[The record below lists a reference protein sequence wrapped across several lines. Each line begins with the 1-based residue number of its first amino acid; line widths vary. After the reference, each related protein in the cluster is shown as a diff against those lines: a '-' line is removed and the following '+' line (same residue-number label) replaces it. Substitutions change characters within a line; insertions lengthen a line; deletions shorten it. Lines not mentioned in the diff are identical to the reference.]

1 MKKFL
6 VSTILAI
13 TLFSAHTEVKNETCI
28 KEFFD
33 RVNPLLQKNQQ
44 YKKMELGFKLNERL
58 LFSEF
63 ASWMPSPYIDLNSS
77 FSGVKIDKLY
87 NGLDVAA
94 ALGISQKLPLGMN
107 LNLAAKQS
115 CGIFFDNKADYSYK
129 FNTAAGLS
137 VPLWFMA
144 PSALPDFVKQE
155 FGLHQKRK
163 QFSVLEKDKE
173 KKNLIIK
180 MLSAIGSEKI
190 LKKKIELLKNL
201 QKWNTEEKEKNEILF
216 SQGKLSVLDFS
227 EKDKKI
233 RQAEILLFQAEQNYE
248 VLMSEIETMG
258 LAFSDLS
265 EDMDSWL
272 DFFEKFAF
280 YLQEKASAGDELKLL
295 QHEISWMQ
303 SVQKFN
309 SSIPR
314 LSLSFGAD
322 VLPSKDHYS
331 SFPAAFMGYWK
342 NNPRLKWKVSMNVKI
357 NLSPLHDDFKLN
369 KNFKILQEINSLDE
383 DFLRQSIENEKNKGL
398 KNVERLLFT
407 SEMSKSAFEIQK
419 KYFTLAEELYKQGK
433 NSMHDLYAAKNLL
446 EEAEI
451 NYYSERLAYIL
462 NVLQVY
468 NF

>member
-13 TLFSAHTEVKNETCI
+13 TLFSAHTEVKNEACI

-87 NGLDVAA
+87 NGLDIAA
-94 ALGISQKLPLGMN
+94 SLGISQKLPLGMS

-115 CGIFFDNKADYSYK
+115 CGIFFDNKPDYSYK

-201 QKWNTEEKEKNEILF
+201 QNWNTEEKEKNEILF

-233 RQAEILLFQAEQNYE
+233 RQAEILLFQAEQNYQS
-248 VLMSEIETMG
+248 LMSEIEAMG

-322 VLPSKDHYS
+322 VLPSKDHYP

-357 NLSPLHDDFKLN
+357 NLSPLHDDFRLN

-407 SEMSKSAFEIQK
+407 SEMSKSALEIQK

-433 NSMHDLYAAKNLL
+433 NSMHDLYAAKNLF

>member
-13 TLFSAHTEVKNETCI
+13 TLFSAHTEVKNEACI

-87 NGLDVAA
+87 NGLDIAA
-94 ALGISQKLPLGMN
+94 SLGISQKLPLGMS

-115 CGIFFDNKADYSYK
+115 CGIFFDNKPDYSYK

-233 RQAEILLFQAEQNYE
+233 RQAEILLFQAEQNYQS
-248 VLMSEIETMG
+248 LMSEIEAMG

-322 VLPSKDHYS
+322 VLPSKDHYP

-357 NLSPLHDDFKLN
+357 NLSPLHDDFRLN

-407 SEMSKSAFEIQK
+407 SEMSKSALEIQK

-433 NSMHDLYAAKNLL
+433 NSMHDLYAAKNLF

>member
-6 VSTILAI
+6 VTTILAI
-13 TLFSAHTEVKNETCI
+13 TLFSAHTEVKNETFI

-44 YKKMELGFKLNERL
+44 YKKMELDFKLNERL

-87 NGLDVAA
+87 NGLDVAV
-94 ALGISQKLPLGMN
+94 ALGISQKLPLGMS

-115 CGIFFDNKADYSYK
+115 CGIFFDNNADYSYK

-137 VPLWFMA
+137 VPLWFMV

-180 MLSAIGSEKI
+180 MISAIGSEKI

-201 QKWNTEEKEKNEILF
+201 QNWNAEEKEKNEILF

-233 RQAEILLFQAEQNYE
+233 RQAEILLFQAEQNYQS
-248 VLMSEIETMG
+248 LMSEIEAMG

-322 VLPSKDHYS
+322 VLPSKDHYP

-357 NLSPLHDDFKLN
+357 NLSPLHDDFRLN

>member
-13 TLFSAHTEVKNETCI
+13 TLFSAHTEVKNEACI

-44 YKKMELGFKLNERL
+44 YKKMELGFKFNERL

-87 NGLDVAA
+87 NGLDIAA
-94 ALGISQKLPLGMN
+94 SLGISQKLPLGMS
-107 LNLAAKQS
+107 LNLATKQS
-115 CGIFFDNKADYSYK
+115 CGIFFDNKPDYSYK

-201 QKWNTEEKEKNEILF
+201 QNWNAEEKEKNEILF

-233 RQAEILLFQAEQNYE
+233 RQAEILLFQ
-248 VLMSEIETMG
+248 
-258 LAFSDLS
+258 
-265 EDMDSWL
+265 
-272 DFFEKFAF
+272 
-280 YLQEKASAGDELKLL
+280 
-295 QHEISWMQ
+295 
-303 SVQKFN
+303 
-309 SSIPR
+309 R
-314 LSLSFGAD
+314 
-322 VLPSKDHYS
+322 
-331 SFPAAFMGYWK
+331 
-342 NNPRLKWKVSMNVKI
+342 
-357 NLSPLHDDFKLN
+357 
-369 KNFKILQEINSLDE
+369 
-383 DFLRQSIENEKNKGL
+383 
-398 KNVERLLFT
+398 
-407 SEMSKSAFEIQK
+407 
-419 KYFTLAEELYKQGK
+419 
-433 NSMHDLYAAKNLL
+433 
-446 EEAEI
+446 
-451 NYYSERLAYIL
+451 
-462 NVLQVY
+462 
-468 NF
+468 